1 MMEEKERSDAKNN
14 LKKDYSLCKIMK
26 LQATVQPKPSFGE
39 KASAAVV
46 AYGVSIFVSQS
57 IMGA

>member
-1 MMEEKERSDAKNN
+1 
-14 LKKDYSLCKIMK
+14 MK